1 MGVHDRMGSAAAF
14 WLIFCYLRLMEEG
27 GMKRWISGR
36 VTAFTV
42 CMGILSCG
50 PVFADDVTDSI
61 TQGLNQYKKG
71 SYAEAMTSLNF
82 AAQKIGQIKADGL
95 KVLIPKPLSGWTADE
110 VVSEAAGTAMYGGGL
125 SAEGR
130 YHKGNQSNITVKI
143 VTDSPMLQGMMMLL
157 SNPQFAAFSGGKLEK
172 IKNQTAIVK
181 YEAQGKRG
189 DINVVVAGKVL
200 VAVEGNEVSQDELM
214 AYAQAVDYDKIAAL
228 P

>member
-1 MGVHDRMGSAAAF
+1 
-14 WLIFCYLRLMEEG
+14 
-27 GMKRWISGR
+27 MKRWISGR
-36 VTAFTV
+36 AVALSV
-42 CMGILSCG
+42 CLGLLSCG
-50 PVFADDVTDSI
+50 PVFADEVTDSI
-61 TQGLNQYKKG
+61 TQGLDQYKKG

-95 KVLIPKPLSGWTADE
+95 KVLIPKPLAGWTADE
-110 VVSEAAGTAMYGGGL
+110 VVSQAAGTAMFGGGL

-130 YHKGNQSNITVKI
+130 YHKGDKGDITLKI
-143 VTDSPMLQGMMMLL
+143 VTDSPLLQSMMMLI
-157 SNPQFAAFSGGKLEK
+157 SNPMFATSSGGKLEK

-200 VAVEGNEVSQDELM
+200 VTVEGNEVTQDELM
-214 AYAQAVDYDKIAAL
+214 AYAKAVDYEKIAAM